1 MSAKF
6 QLVEDPV
13 EIVPP
18 QSFAPAPASKTS
30 ASDWGALQ
38 LLGVALTALSQRAM
52 VALAASF
59 SLLTVASA
67 FYLWMITPNQTD
79 RQIVSLAIYAGF
91 VLAIN
96 LIVRRK

>member
-6 QLVEDPV
+6 QLVEDQV
-13 EIVPP
+13 EVTPP
-18 QSFAPAPASKTS
+18 MPTPAQKTS
-30 ASDWGALQ
+30 AIDWGALQ

-67 FYLWMITPNQTD
+67 FYLWMITPNPTD

>member
-6 QLVEDPV
+6 QLVEDQV

-18 QSFAPAPASKTS
+18 APSPAPKTS
-30 ASDWGALQ
+30 AIDWGALQ

-52 VALAASF
+52 VALASCF
-59 SLLTVASA
+59 SLLTVGSA
-67 FYLWMITPNQTD
+67 FYLWVSIPQPNQ
-79 RQIVSLAIYAGF
+79 QQLISLSIYAAF

-96 LIVRRK
+96 IIQRRRP

>member
-6 QLVEDPV
+6 QLVEDQV
-13 EIVPP
+13 EIAPPP
-18 QSFAPAPASKTS
+18 QSFAPAPAKTS
-30 ASDWGALQ
+30 AIDWGALQ

-67 FYLWMITPNQTD
+67 FYLWMITPNPTD

>member
-13 EIVPP
+13 EI
-18 QSFAPAPASKTS
+18 SAPAPSSAPKTS
-30 ASDWGALQ
+30 AIDWGALQ

-52 VALAASF
+52 VALASCF

-67 FYLWMITPNQTD
+67 FYLWVSIPQPNQ
-79 RQIVSLAIYAGF
+79 QQLISLSIYAVF
-91 VLAIN
+91 I
-96 LIVRRK
+96 LIVNWLVRKK

>member
-18 QSFAPAPASKTS
+18 APPPAQKTS
-30 ASDWGALQ
+30 AIDWGALQ

-52 VALAASF
+52 VALASCF
-59 SLLTVASA
+59 SLLTVASC
-67 FYLWMITPNQTD
+67 FYLWYLTPEPSD
-79 RQIVSLAIYAGF
+79 RQIVSLAIYAAF

-96 LIVRRK
+96 VIQRRR